1 MLFGLVWQITAL
13 YKATNK
19 GWSALFLVFYQP
31 IKKYYLVVIN
41 KEFIFDLQFLRLMKF
56 IVSSSALLKQLQQI
70 SGVINANTV
79 LPILED
85 FLFEIEKNKLTVVAT
100 DLETV
105 MKVHLD
111 IEAKDSGKVCIPAKI
126 LLDSLKNIPEQPLTF
141 TIDKNF
147 GVELTSDNGK
157 YKVMGE
163 NPDNF
168 PKEPAADDAN
178 NFTMTSSSLLTAI
191 NKSIFAVSNDDLR
204 PAMTGVFFEL
214 DTQGLSVVATDAHR
228 LVKYTRTDVSCPQ
241 KDTFIVPKK
250 PLQLLKTALP
260 DNADELQISYNS
272 NHLFVKHGGTEL
284 VCRLI
289 DARFPDYKVV
299 IPSDNPYKMTVNRT
313 AFQNALRRVSIF
325 SNKST
330 YQVALS
336 ISGSELQL
344 ASQDIDFSFEGNE
357 RMACQYDGED
367 LQIAFNAKFLIE
379 MLNGADTED
388 VNMELSTAT
397 KAGIIKPTEQEEG
410 EELLMLVMPLMLNN

>member
-1 MLFGLVWQITAL
+1 
-13 YKATNK
+13 
-19 GWSALFLVFYQP
+19 
-31 IKKYYLVVIN
+31 
-41 KEFIFDLQFLRLMKF
+41 MKF
-56 IVSSSALLKQLQQI
+56 IVSSSQLLKHLQQI

-85 FLFEIEKNKLTVVAT
+85 FLFEIDKNKLTVVAT

-105 MKVHLD
+105 MKIHLD
-111 IEAKDSGKVCIPAKI
+111 IEAKDSGKVCIPSKI
-126 LLDSLKNIPEQPLTF
+126 LLESLKNIAEQPLTF
-141 TIDKNF
+141 NIDKNF
-147 GVELTSDNGK
+147 GIEITSDNGK

-168 PKEPAADDAN
+168 PKEPVADAATS
-178 NFTMTSSSLLTAI
+178 FTIPSSALVTAI
-191 NKSIFAVSNDDLR
+191 NKSLFAVSNDDLR

-214 DTQGLSVVATDAHR
+214 DSNGMTCVATDAHR
-228 LVKYTRTDVSCPQ
+228 LVRFKRTDVSCP
-241 KDTFIVPKK
+241 KTDTFIVPKK
-250 PLQLLKTALP
+250 PLNLLKSALP
-260 DNADELQISYNS
+260 SNDDELQISYNS

-299 IPSDNPYKMTVNRT
+299 IPTDNPYKLTVNKND
-313 AFQNALRRVSIF
+313 FQSALRRVSVF

-330 YQVALS
+330 NQVALS

-344 ASQDIDFSFEGNE
+344 AAQDVDFSFEGNE

-379 MLNGADTED
+379 MLNAADTDE
-388 VNMELSTAT
+388 VVIELSTPT
-397 KAGIIKPTEQEEG
+397 KAGIIKPTEVNEN

>member
-1 MLFGLVWQITAL
+1 MLAIMQKSLASPQT
-13 YKATNK
+13 KCK
-19 GWSALFLVFYQP
+19 
-31 IKKYYLVVIN
+31 
-41 KEFIFDLQFLRLMKF
+41 MKF
-56 IVSSSALLKQLQQI
+56 IVSSSALLKQLQHI

-85 FLFEIEKNKLTVVAT
+85 FLFEVEKNKLSVVAT

-105 MKVHLD
+105 MRIQMD

-126 LLDSLKNIPEQPLTF
+126 LLDSLKNIPDQPLTF
-141 TIDKNF
+141 NIDKNF
-147 GVELTSDNGK
+147 GIELTSDNGK

-168 PKEPAADDAN
+168 PKEPSADD
-178 NFTMTSSSLLTAI
+178 TTSFKATSLALITAI
-191 NKSIFAVSNDDLR
+191 NKTLFAVSNDDLR

-214 DTQGLSVVATDAHR
+214 DKKGLTCVATDAHR
-228 LVKYTRTDVSCPQ
+228 LVKYKRTDVSCP
-241 KDTFIVPKK
+241 KTDTFIVPKK
-250 PLQLLKTALP
+250 PLNLLKTALP
-260 DNADELQISYNS
+260 DNEDELTLSYNS

-299 IPSDNPYKMTVNRT
+299 IPVDNPYKLTVNKSD
-313 AFQNALRRVSIF
+313 FQSALRRVSVF

-330 YQVALS
+330 NQVALS

-344 ASQDIDFSFEGNE
+344 AAQDVDFSNEGNE

-379 MLNGADTED
+379 MLGGADTGD
-388 VNMELSTAT
+388 INMELSTPT
-397 KAGIIKPTEQEEG
+397 KAGIIKPTEQGDG